1 MTEQHNPTDHIIR
14 VEIKDW
20 LYNAGLVGLYRILKH
35 ADIPVRLR
43 DNYLEFD
50 SNALEGFED
59 MYFKYLYDNYEK
71 DSLWRQLTTRF
82 ESALAGLDNTALGDE
97 EKNAIEDFFK
107 TFGGDLD
114 KASNRSAY
122 EIITGDA
129 NHMKSILKKVKDK
142 QTQPEEKLEIARGI
156 YNFFKEH
163 KRIIQAKYV
172 SYAVITHYWQNKS
185 FLNKQQ
191 VKLDMY
197 KLYKKD
203 FVEPIFPFLDSP
215 PKKKPFCNCFGCNRP
230 INSKGDAATGLTWLN
245 MDLDP
250 ARKTSLY
257 WNYKPDIIVCP
268 ICSLVYSCVPAGFV
282 TVKRKGIFIN
292 DNSNIDTLLDFNYL
306 TKDRME
312 TIEKIEEAENLSYF
326 HIINLI
332 RQSRDKDLPKE
343 LNNIQIIKNEGD
355 RTYTFNML
363 SKHLLQVIQASEKAL
378 DFLSKRKGFPLEG
391 YKSRSKNKHY
401 IDLYQE
407 VIRRLY
413 LNISLYPLIQ
423 TLFHILMADGSN
435 SFSIIET
442 IFKININY
450 IGGNMS
456 DKKIYAMKKI
466 GLELKKSYQKKE
478 EKNKIP
484 GIAYR
489 LLNYLKTKN
498 PNGFLDVVINCHMH
512 IGKEIPT
519 LFVEAIDN
527 IDRFQAYGYS
537 FLLGFT
543 GADYNPA
550 EKTDEQNAS

>member
-1 MTEQHNPTDHIIR
+1 MTEQNTQTDHTIR

-35 ADIPVRLR
+35 ADIPVTKR
-43 DNYLEFD
+43 DNYIQFD
-50 SNALEGFED
+50 AQALEDFED
-59 MYFKYLYDNYEK
+59 KYFKYLYNTYEK
-71 DSLWRQLTTRF
+71 DSLWRHLTSRF
-82 ESALAGLDNTALGDE
+82 ERDLEALDNERLDDE
-97 EKNAIEDFFK
+97 GKSAIDDFFK
-107 TFGGDLD
+107 AFATDLD

-122 EIITGDA
+122 EIVTGDA
-129 NHMKSILKKVKDK
+129 NHMKNILKTVKDK
-142 QTQPEEKLEIARGI
+142 QTPPADKLAAAAAI
-156 YNFFKEH
+156 YEFFQKH

-191 VKLDMY
+191 VKQDMY

-203 FVEPIFPFLDSP
+203 FVEPILPFLNSP
-215 PKKKPFCNCFGCNRP
+215 PKKKPFCNCLGCNRP
-230 INSKGDAATGLTWLN
+230 INSKSDGSTGLTWLN

-257 WNYKPDIIVCP
+257 WNYKPDILVCP
-268 ICSLVYSCVPAGFV
+268 ICNLVYSCVPAGFV
-282 TVKRKGIFIN
+282 TIKRKGIFIN
-292 DNSNIDTLLDFNYL
+292 DNSNIDTLINYNYM

-312 TIEKIEEAENLSYF
+312 SIEKIEEAENLSYF
-326 HIINLI
+326 HIISLI
-332 RQSRDKDLPKE
+332 RRARDKNLPRE
-343 LNNIQIIKNEGD
+343 MNNIQIVKNEGD

-363 SKHLLQVIQASEKAL
+363 SKHLLQVIKASEKEL
-378 DFLSKRKGFPLEG
+378 ELLSKRKGFPLEG
-391 YKSRSKNKHY
+391 YKSRSKNKTY

-407 VIRRLY
+407 VVRRLY
-413 LNISLYPLIQ
+413 LNISLYPLVQ
-423 TLFHILMADGSN
+423 TLFHVLMADGGTN
-435 SFSIIET
+435 LGIIET

-466 GLELKKSYQKKE
+466 GLELKASYKKRGE
-478 EKNKIP
+478 TNKIS

-550 EKTDEQNAS
+550 DKTEEANAS